1 MNKEERRKAVGLGN
15 LILSIVGVTFVG
27 LLLFAFVNGMFEETI
42 YEPITRLVTVIVYVI
57 VAYALLHRHLAEA
70 FGELVWAKVVRVQR
84 CRLNP
89 FFDDRGTQVKGLKIK
104 VDVNGS
110 VHTFRYTK
118 SFYSGDAEEV
128 SAGHYVAV
136 YKLGPFMSIDVRRR
150 QEWEENEY
158 TR

>member
-1 MNKEERRKAVGLGN
+1 MDRDERRKSIGLWK
-15 LILSIVGVTFVG
+15 LILGIVGVLFVG

-42 YEPITRLVTVIVYVI
+42 YEPLALFVTVIVYAVVVI
-57 VAYALLHRHLAEA
+57 VLLHRSLAEA
-70 FGELVWAKVVRVQR
+70 FGELVWAKVVWVQR
-84 CRLNP
+84 GRMCDKN
-89 FFDDRGTQVKGLKIK
+89 DMQKGLKMK

-110 VHTFRYTK
+110 IHTFRYTH
-118 SFYSGDAEEV
+118 SYHSDNAE
-128 SAGHYVAV
+128 SDSRGHYVAV